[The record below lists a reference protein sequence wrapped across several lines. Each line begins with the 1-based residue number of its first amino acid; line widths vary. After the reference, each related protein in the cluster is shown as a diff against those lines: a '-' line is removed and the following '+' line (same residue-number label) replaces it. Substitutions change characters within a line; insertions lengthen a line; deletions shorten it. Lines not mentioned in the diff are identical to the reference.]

1 MTTNTTQKAAGAI
14 NSNGQ
19 HTDTNGV
26 NFLTDRAMNQGH
38 DGIMAPTAPT
48 PPYNDIGNDPNL
60 ATPDN
65 SRNCEPTT
73 NAANAEQTSPLE
85 PPQLPLTF
93 TVITGI
99 TPDRLTKIIGL
110 DSNGDMRK
118 VTSAMLSHGQA
129 QRVVVADLHG
139 LKSHLDTLTSA
150 QAVTWGITKNDTVAV
165 CTRGDTEAQQTGA
178 IARTRDNF
186 TFRPAP
192 GLMMLDH
199 DGLPEGELSPLQF
212 RERLIAAAPVLAD
225 APMLWRPSASAGCV
239 APDGRILSDLTRHR
253 LYIPVVDAT
262 LIPEA
267 GKALEALLWAMPGA
281 GWCDIGTAGQ
291 RLTRCL
297 VDVSV
302 WQPERLDFAGPP
314 LLVNDVTRAGVDGVI
329 YGDAKAQFNLRNMID
344 SATPSIQK
352 QAQAGLKAARA
363 AVAEKCDTARRLWVA
378 DKAPALAQRRGI
390 KLAQA
395 TNVLER
401 AAVHQ
406 VLMGD
411 FELTCSDGQVVNVAQ
426 LLDNPNRWHNT
437 RFADP
442 LDPDTDLRVA
452 VARLLNG
459 TRPDLFS
466 HRHGGMRYE
475 LRRQSARVQIGRGM
489 RMDSTDAV
497 LQVLRDRSELFDF
510 GTNAIAFVADGKA
523 TPVSRDWLVDHA
535 GRVAE
540 FYSVKTNRDDDG
552 NVTSTREISEDAPT
566 AIANAILAKHGSR
579 NFRKLTAVTTAPTLR
594 PDGSVFDEPGHDL
607 ATGLMYV
614 TTESYPLQIP
624 TAPNADQALD
634 ALAKLWHPIRLF
646 PFADEVAIGVTLA
659 AMLAAC
665 LRPALPTCPAFGF
678 DAPSAGT
685 GKTLLAKCI
694 GALATGGDVAVL
706 PPTNEEDECRKRLF
720 AALRGGSKV
729 LLWDNVRDPLGNSVI
744 DSFLTSSLF
753 ADRVLGVSE
762 NVELPNRCLFL
773 VSGNNLVLTG
783 DTHRRILLARL
794 DAQIESPFKREF
806 AFDPLAEVCTN
817 RQSLVVAAMTIVR
830 AYITAG
836 RPKVAKG
843 RIASF
848 ELWDDLV
855 RQPLCWL
862 RERMMESDRDLTD
875 LPVFVDPAESIERA
889 ASVNPET
896 AKLAALLNAWID
908 AFGTAPTSPAQA
920 ITKATEVYGAQSVLF
935 DALDDI
941 AGQNSKLNVRTLGRW
956 LERHAG
962 QLCTGLR
969 LVLANKT
976 NGLKRWTVE
985 RTVER
990 AAMDKI
996 STSVA
1001 RVAPS
1006 CEIQAVDDTA
1016 GASLLDDVERSGMR
1030 DRPDEQSCMN
1040 VI

>member
-1 MTTNTTQKAAGAI
+1 MTAAFFEMRAPEGVGADVGMK
-14 NSNGQ
+14 SPP
-19 HTDTNGV
+19 
-26 NFLTDRAMNQGH
+26 NF
-38 DGIMAPTAPT
+38 
-48 PPYNDIGNDPNL
+48 

-65 SRNCEPTT
+65 SHNSGEP
-73 NAANAEQTSPLE
+73 NANNPERTAATASSK
-85 PPQLPLTF
+85 LPLAF

-99 TPDRLTKIIGL
+99 NPVRLTKIIGL
-110 DSNGDMRK
+110 NATGGMRK
-118 VTSAMLSHGQA
+118 ETSAMLSWGQA
-129 QRVVVADLHG
+129 QRVVVADLNC

-150 QAVTWGITKNDTVAV
+150 QAVTWGVTKDDAVAV
-165 CTRGDTEAQQTGA
+165 CTQGDTEAQQAGA
-178 IARTRDNF
+178 IARTRENF
-186 TFRPAP
+186 KFRAAP
-192 GLMMLDH
+192 GVMMLDH
-199 DGLPEGELSPLQF
+199 DGLPDGELSPLQF
-212 RERLIAAAPVLAD
+212 RDRLIAAAPALAD
-225 APMLWRPSASAGCV
+225 APMLWRPSASAGCLS
-239 APDGRILSDLTRHR
+239 PDGSTLSGLTRHR

-267 GKALEALLWAMPGA
+267 GKALEALLWATPDA
-281 GWCDIGTAGQ
+281 GWCDIGVAGQ
-291 RLTRCL
+291 RLPRCL

-302 WQPERLDFAGPP
+302 WQPERLDFAGPSV
-314 LLVNDVTRAGVDGVI
+314 LVDGVTRAGVDGVI
-329 YGDAKAQFNLRNMID
+329 YRDATAQFNLRLLID
-344 SATPSIQK
+344 SATPSIKK

-363 AVAEKCDTARRLWVA
+363 AVSEKCETARRNWVA

-401 AAVHQ
+401 AVVHQ

-426 LLDNPNRWHNT
+426 LLDDPHRWHNT

-442 LDPDTDLRVA
+442 LDPDADKRVA

-475 LRRQSARVQIGRGM
+475 LRRQSARVQLGRGM
-489 RMDSTDAV
+489 RVDSTDAV

-540 FYSVKTNRDDDG
+540 FYSVKTERDDDG
-552 NVTSTREISEDAPT
+552 NVTSTREIPEDAPT
-566 AIANAILAKHGSR
+566 YIANAIIAKHGSR

-594 PDGSVFDEPGHDL
+594 PDGSALDEPGHDA

-614 TTESYPLQIP
+614 TTEAYPLAVPSAP
-624 TAPNADQALD
+624 TVEQALD

-665 LRPALPTCPAFGF
+665 LRPALPTCPATGF
-678 DAPSAGT
+678 DAPAAGT

-706 PPTNEEDECRKRLF
+706 PPTNEEEECRKRLF

-729 LLWDNVRDPLGNSVI
+729 LLWDNVREPLGNSVI

-762 NVELPNRCLFL
+762 NVELPNRALFL

-794 DAQIESPFKREF
+794 DAQIETPFKREF
-806 AFDPLAEVCTN
+806 EFDPLNEICTN
-817 RQSLVVAAMTIVR
+817 RQTLVVAALTIVR

-836 RPKVAKG
+836 RPKSAMG

-862 RERMMESDRDLTD
+862 RERMMESGRDLSD
-875 LPVFVDPAESIERA
+875 LPKFVDPADSIERA
-889 ASVNPET
+889 ASENPET
-896 AKLAALLNAWID
+896 SKLAALLNAWI
-908 AFGTAPTSPAQA
+908 ATFGTTPTSPAQA
-920 ITKATEVYGAQSVLF
+920 KNKAAEVFGAQSVLF
-935 DALDDI
+935 DALDEI
-941 AGQNSKLNVRTLGRW
+941 AGQNGKLNVRILGRW

-976 NGLKRWTVE
+976 NGLKRWTVV

-990 AAMDKI
+990 AATETATAI
-996 STSVA
+996 VA

-1006 CEIQAVDDTA
+1006 CEIQNGTETA
-1016 GASLLDDVERSGMR
+1016 GASQLDDVE
-1030 DRPDEQSCMN
+1030 
-1040 VI
+1040 IF

>member
-1 MTTNTTQKAAGAI
+1 MKDAFKVQDDPNEAT
-14 NSNGQ
+14 
-19 HTDTNGV
+19 
-26 NFLTDRAMNQGH
+26 
-38 DGIMAPTAPT
+38 
-48 PPYNDIGNDPNL
+48 PNL

-65 SRNCEPTT
+65 SHNCADLPT
-73 NAANAEQTSPLE
+73 
-85 PPQLPLTF
+85 LPLAF
-93 TVITGI
+93 TVITSI
-99 TPDRLTKIIGL
+99 KPTRLTKIIGINA
-110 DSNGDMRK
+110 DGGMRK
-118 VTSAMLSHGQA
+118 ETSAMLSRGQA
-129 QRVVVADLHG
+129 QRVIVADLHE
-139 LKSHLDTLTSA
+139 LKTQLDALTSA
-150 QAVTWGITKNDTVAV
+150 QAVTWGVTKDDSVAV
-165 CTRGDTEAQQTGA
+165 CTQADTETQEVGA
-178 IARTRDNF
+178 IARTRENF
-186 TFRPAP
+186 KFRAAP
-192 GLMMLDH
+192 GVMMLDH
-199 DGLPEGELSPLQF
+199 DGLPDGELSALQF
-212 RERLIAAAPVLAD
+212 RDRLIAAAPALAE
-225 APMLWRPSASAGCV
+225 ASMLWRPSASAGCV
-239 APDGRILSDLTRHR
+239 GPDGRTLSGLTRHR
-253 LYIPVVDAT
+253 LYIPVLDAT

-267 GKALEALLWAMPGA
+267 GKALEALLWATLGD
-281 GWCDIGTAGQ
+281 GWCEVGAAGQ
-291 RLTRCL
+291 RLPRCL

-302 WQPERLDFAGPP
+302 WQPERLDFAGPSV
-314 LLVNDVTRAGVDGVI
+314 LVDGVTRAGVDGVI
-329 YGDAKAQFNLRNMID
+329 YGDATTQFNLRLLID
-344 SATPSIQK
+344 SATPSIKK
-352 QAQAGLKAARA
+352 QAQAGQKTARA
-363 AVAEKCDTARRLWVA
+363 AVAEKCETARRNWVA

-411 FELTCSDGQVVNVAQ
+411 YELTCADGQVVNVAQ
-426 LLDNPNRWHNT
+426 LLDNPHRWHNA

-442 LDPDTDLRVA
+442 LDPDTDRRVA

-475 LRRQSARVQIGRGM
+475 LRRQSARVQLGRGM
-489 RMDSTDAV
+489 RVDSTDAV
-497 LQVLRDRSELFDF
+497 LHVLRDRSELFDF

-540 FYSVKTNRDDDG
+540 FYSVKTERDDDG
-552 NVTSTREISEDAPT
+552 NVTSTREIPEDAPT
-566 AIANAILAKHGSR
+566 YIANAIIAKHGSR

-594 PDGSVFDEPGHDL
+594 PDGSVLDEPGHDP

-614 TTESYPLQIP
+614 TTEAYPLAVPQSP
-624 TAPNADQALD
+624 TIDQALD

-659 AMLAAC
+659 AMLSAC
-665 LRPALPTCPAFGF
+665 LRPALPTCPATGF
-678 DAPSAGT
+678 DAPAAGT

-729 LLWDNVRDPLGNSVI
+729 LLWDNVREPLGNSVI

-762 NVELPNRCLFL
+762 NVELPNRALFL

-794 DAQIESPFKREF
+794 DAQIETPFKREF
-806 AFDPLAEVCTN
+806 EFDPLTEVCNN
-817 RQSLVVAAMTIVR
+817 RQALVVAALTIVR
-830 AYITAG
+830 AYIAAG
-836 RPKVAKG
+836 RPKVATG

-862 RERMMESDRDLTD
+862 RERMMESGRDLTD
-875 LPVFVDPAESIERA
+875 LPLFVDPADSIDRA
-889 ASVNPET
+889 ASENPET
-896 AKLAALLNAWID
+896 SKLAALLNAWI
-908 AFGTAPTSPAQA
+908 ATFGTTPTSPAQA
-920 ITKATEVYGAQSVLF
+920 ITKAMEIFGAQSVLF
-935 DALDDI
+935 DALDEI
-941 AGQNSKLNVRTLGRW
+941 AGQNSKLNVRILGRW

-976 NGLKRWTVE
+976 NGLKRWTVV

-990 AAMDKI
+990 AATDKA
-996 STSVA
+996 SPSVA

-1006 CEIQAVDDTA
+1006 CEIQDVDDSVGSGIGA
-1016 GASLLDDVERSGMR
+1016 GQLDDVE
-1030 DRPDEQSCMN
+1030 
-1040 VI
+1040 IF

>member
-1 MTTNTTQKAAGAI
+1 MTTNTMQKADGAS
-14 NSNGQ
+14 NSIGP

-26 NFLTDRAMNQGH
+26 DFPTDRATNQAH
-38 DGIMAPTAPT
+38 DGLISATSPT
-48 PPYNDIGNDPNL
+48 PHHNDIGNNPNL

-65 SRNCEPTT
+65 SRNYDEPHKVSTAQTT
-73 NAANAEQTSPLE
+73 PSES
-85 PPQLPLTF
+85 PQLTLAF

-99 TPDRLTKIIGL
+99 KPDRLTKIIGL
-110 DSNGDMRK
+110 DDNGDMRK

-129 QRVVVADLHG
+129 QRVGVTDLND
-139 LKSHLDTLTSA
+139 LKAHLDTLTSA
-150 QAVTWGITKNDTVAV
+150 QAVTWGITKDNAVAV
-165 CTRGDTEAQQTGA
+165 CTRGDTAAQEAGA
-178 IARTRDNF
+178 IARTRENF
-186 TFRPAP
+186 TFRSGP
-192 GLMMLDH
+192 GVMMLDH
-199 DGLPEGELSPLQF
+199 DGLPNGELSPPQF
-212 RERLIAAAPVLAD
+212 RDRLIAAAPALAD
-225 APMLWRPSASAGCV
+225 APMLWRPSASAGCMH
-239 APDGRILSDLTRHR
+239 PDGRMLTGLTRHR
-253 LYIPVVDAT
+253 VYIPVEDAS

-267 GKALEALLWAMPGA
+267 GKALEVLLWATPGD

-291 RLTRCL
+291 SLSRCL

-314 LLVNDVTRAGVDGVI
+314 ILVNDVTRVNVDGVI
-329 YGDAKAQFNLRNMID
+329 YGDAKAQFNLRNLID
-344 SATPSIQK
+344 SATDAVQK

-363 AVAEKCDTARRLWVA
+363 AVAEQCDTNRRTWVT
-378 DKAPALAQRRGI
+378 DKAPALALSRGI

-395 TNVLER
+395 TNVLDR
-401 AAVHQ
+401 ASGQQ

-411 FELTCSDGQVVNVAQ
+411 FELTCSNGQVVNVAQ
-426 LLDNPNRWHNT
+426 LLDNPTRWHNT

-442 LDPDTDLRVA
+442 LDPDLDKRVA

-459 TRPDLFS
+459 TRPDLYS

-475 LRRQSARVQIGRGM
+475 LRRQSARVQLGKGM
-489 RMDSTDAV
+489 RIDSTDAV
-497 LQVLRDRSELFDF
+497 LQILRDRSELFDF

-523 TPVSRDWLVDHA
+523 TPVSRDWLLDHA

-540 FYSVKTNRDDDG
+540 FYSVKINRDADG
-552 NVTSTREISEDAPT
+552 NVTSTREIAEDAPAT
-566 AIANAILAKHGSR
+566 IASAIIAKHGSR
-579 NFRKLTAVTTAPTLR
+579 NFRRLTAVTTAPTLR
-594 PDGSVFDEPGHDL
+594 PDGSVFDAPGHD
-607 ATGLMYV
+607 AMTGLMYV
-614 TTESYPLQIP
+614 TTEAYPLAVP
-624 TAPNADQALD
+624 TAPTVEQALD
-634 ALAKLWHPIRLF
+634 ALASLWHPIRLF
-646 PFADEVAIGVTLA
+646 PFADDVAVGVTLA
-659 AMLAAC
+659 AMVAAC
-665 LRPALPTCPAFGF
+665 LRPALPTCPATGF

-706 PPTNEEDECRKRLF
+706 PPTNDEDECRKRLF

-744 DSFLTSSLF
+744 DSFLTSPLF

-762 NVELPNRCLFL
+762 NVELPNRTLFL

-794 DAQIESPFKREF
+794 DAQDETPFKREF
-806 AFDPLAEVCTN
+806 AFDPLATVCN
-817 RQSLVVAAMTIVR
+817 DRQALVVAALTIVR

-836 RPKVAKG
+836 RPKSAKG

-862 RERMMESDRDLTD
+862 RELMMNSERDLAD
-875 LPVFVDPAESIERA
+875 LPLFVDPAESIDRA

-896 AKLAALLNAWID
+896 SKLAALLNAWL
-908 AFGTAPTSPAQA
+908 ATFGTTPTTPAQA
-920 ITKATEVYGAQSVLF
+920 IAKATETRNASSVLY

-941 AGQNSKLNVRTLGRW
+941 AGQTSKLNVRLLGRW
-956 LERHAG
+956 LEQHSG

-976 NGLKRWTVE
+976 NGLKHWSVQS
-985 RTVER
+985 TVER
-990 AAMDKI
+990 AAKDK
-996 STSVA
+996 STSVVA
-1001 RVAPS
+1001 RVASS
-1006 CEIQAVDDTA
+1006 CEIRDVDETTGGQLVA
-1016 GASLLDDVERSGMR
+1016 EVETF
-1030 DRPDEQSCMN
+1030 
-1040 VI
+1040 

>member
-1 MTTNTTQKAAGAI
+1 MDDL
-14 NSNGQ
+14 
-19 HTDTNGV
+19 TDTSRLVTEN
-26 NFLTDRAMNQGH
+26 
-38 DGIMAPTAPT
+38 P
-48 PPYNDIGNDPNL
+48 

-65 SRNCEPTT
+65 SHNCEAAHAGDAAPTLP
-73 NAANAEQTSPLE
+73 AEPDK
-85 PPQLPLTF
+85 LPLAF
-93 TVITGI
+93 TVITS
-99 TPDRLTKIIGL
+99 TRPTRLTKIIGL
-110 DSNGDMRK
+110 NATGGMRK
-118 VTSAMLSHGQA
+118 ETAAMLGQGQA
-129 QRVVVADLHG
+129 QRVVVADLNG
-139 LKSHLDTLTSA
+139 LQSHLDALTSA
-150 QAVTWGITKNDTVAV
+150 QAVTWGVTQEDAVAV
-165 CTRGDTEAQQTGA
+165 CTQGDAEALQAGA
-178 IARTRDNF
+178 IARTRENF
-186 TFRPAP
+186 QFLAAP
-192 GLMMLDH
+192 GVMMLDH
-199 DGLPEGELSPLQF
+199 DGLPDGELLPNQF
-212 RERLIAAAPVLAD
+212 RDRLIAAAPALAD

-239 APDGRILSDLTRHR
+239 GPDGRVLSGLTRHR
-253 LYIPVVDAT
+253 LYIPAADAS

-267 GKALEALLWAMPGA
+267 GKALEALLWAAPGR
-281 GWCDIGTAGQ
+281 GWCDVGAAGQ
-291 RLTRCL
+291 RLARCL

-302 WQPERLDFAGPP
+302 WQPERLDFAGLPV
-314 LLVNDVTRAGVDGVI
+314 LVDGVTRCGVEGVV
-329 YGDAKAQFNLRNMID
+329 YGDASAQFNLHLLID
-344 SATPSIQK
+344 SATPSVKK

-363 AVAEKCDTARRLWVA
+363 AVAEQCDAARRGWVA
-378 DKAPALAQRRGI
+378 DRAPALAQRRGI

-411 FELTCSDGQVVNVAQ
+411 FELTCADGQVVTVAQ
-426 LLDNPNRWHNT
+426 LLDNPYCWHNT

-442 LDPDTDLRVA
+442 LDPDTDRRVA

-475 LRRQSARVQIGRGM
+475 LRRQSARVQLGRGM
-489 RMDSTDAV
+489 RVDATDAV
-497 LQVLRDRSELFDF
+497 LHILRERSELFDF

-540 FYSVKTNRDDDG
+540 FYSVKTERDEEG
-552 NVTSTREISEDAPT
+552 NITSTREIPEDAPSY
-566 AIANAILAKHGSR
+566 IANAILAKHGGR

-594 PDGSVFDEPGHDL
+594 PDGSVLDEPGHDA

-614 TTESYPLQIP
+614 TTEAYPLAVPSAP
-624 TAPNADQALD
+624 TVDQALD
-634 ALAKLWHPIRLF
+634 ALAKLWHPVRLF

-665 LRPALPTCPAFGF
+665 LRPALPTCPATGF
-678 DAPSAGT
+678 DAPAAGT

-729 LLWDNVRDPLGNSVI
+729 LLWDNVREPLGNSVI

-753 ADRVLGVSE
+753 ADRVLGASE
-762 NVELPNRCLFL
+762 NVELPNRSLFL

-794 DAQIESPFKREF
+794 DAQIETPFKREF
-806 AFDPLAEVCTN
+806 EFDPLTEVCNN
-817 RQSLVVAAMTIVR
+817 RQALVVAALTIVR
-830 AYITAG
+830 AYIAAG
-836 RPKVAKG
+836 RPKVGKG

-862 RERMMESDRDLTD
+862 RERMLESGRNLTD
-875 LPVFVDPAESIERA
+875 LPLFVDPAESIDRA
-889 ASVNPET
+889 ASENPET
-896 AKLAALLNAWID
+896 AKLAALLNAWVST
-908 AFGTAPTSPAQA
+908 FGTTPTSPAQA
-920 ITKATEVYGAQSVLF
+920 IAKATEHHGAQSVLF
-935 DALDDI
+935 DALDEI
-941 AGQNSKLNVRTLGRW
+941 AGQNGKLNVRILGRW
-956 LERHAG
+956 LERHSG

-976 NGLKRWTVE
+976 NGLKRWTVV

-990 AAMDKI
+990 AAADKA
-996 STSVA
+996 SPAVA
-1001 RVAPS
+1001 RVAPG
-1006 CEIQAVDDTA
+1006 CEIPVVAETA
-1016 GASLLDDVERSGMR
+1016 RANQLNDVE
-1030 DRPDEQSCMN
+1030 
-1040 VI
+1040 IF

>member
-1 MTTNTTQKAAGAI
+1 MKETFKALAG
-14 NSNGQ
+14 
-19 HTDTNGV
+19 
-26 NFLTDRAMNQGH
+26 L
-38 DGIMAPTAPT
+38 
-48 PPYNDIGNDPNL
+48 PPDAQNL

-65 SRNCEPTT
+65 SRNC
-73 NAANAEQTSPLE
+73 AE
-85 PPQLPLTF
+85 PPKLPLAF
-93 TVITGI
+93 TVITSI
-99 TPDRLTKIIGL
+99 KPARLTKIIGI
-110 DSNGDMRK
+110 NATGGVRK
-118 VTSAMLSHGQA
+118 ETSAMLSRGQA
-129 QRVVVADLHG
+129 QRVVVADLHE
-139 LKSHLDTLTSA
+139 LKSQLDTLTSA
-150 QAVTWGITKNDTVAV
+150 QAVIWGVTKDDSVAV
-165 CTRGDTEAQQTGA
+165 CTQADTEAQKAGSV
-178 IARTRDNF
+178 ARTRENF
-186 TFRPAP
+186 KFRAAP
-192 GLMMLDH
+192 GVMMLDH
-199 DGLPEGELSPLQF
+199 DGLPEGALSPLQF
-212 RERLIAAAPVLAD
+212 RDRLIAAAPALLG

-239 APDGRILSDLTRHR
+239 GPDGRTLSSLTRHR

-267 GKALEALLWAMPGA
+267 GKALEALLWATPGA
-281 GWCDIGTAGQ
+281 GWCEVGAAGQ
-291 RLTRCL
+291 RLPRCL

-302 WQPERLDFAGPP
+302 WQPERLDFAGPSV
-314 LLVNDVTRAGVDGVI
+314 LVDGVIRAGVDGVI
-329 YGDAKAQFNLRNMID
+329 YGDAAAQFNLRLLID
-344 SATPSIQK
+344 SATPSIKK

-363 AVAEKCDTARRLWVA
+363 AVSEKCDTARRNWVA
-378 DKAPALAQRRGI
+378 DKAPALAQSRGI

-411 FELTCSDGQVVNVAQ
+411 FELTCADGQVVSVAQ
-426 LLDNPNRWHNT
+426 LLDNPQRWHNT

-442 LDPDTDLRVA
+442 LDPETDRRVA

-475 LRRQSARVQIGRGM
+475 LRRQSARVQLGRGM
-489 RMDSTDAV
+489 RVDSTDAV

-540 FYSVKTNRDDDG
+540 FYSVKTERDDDG
-552 NVTSTREISEDAPT
+552 NVTSTREIAEDAPT
-566 AIANAILAKHGSR
+566 YIANAIIAKHGSR

-594 PDGSVFDEPGHDL
+594 PDGSVFDEPGHDA

-614 TTESYPLQIP
+614 TTEAYPLAVPVAP
-624 TAPNADQALD
+624 TAEQALD

-665 LRPALPTCPAFGF
+665 LRPALPTCPATGF
-678 DAPSAGT
+678 DAPAAGT

-706 PPTNEEDECRKRLF
+706 PPTNDEDECRKRLF

-729 LLWDNVRDPLGNSVI
+729 LLWDNVREPLGNSVI

-762 NVELPNRCLFL
+762 NVELPNRALFL

-794 DAQIESPFKREF
+794 DAQIETPFKREF
-806 AFDPLAEVCTN
+806 EFDPLTEVCNN
-817 RQSLVVAAMTIVR
+817 RQALVVAALTIVR

-836 RPKVAKG
+836 RPKVATG

-862 RERMMESDRDLTD
+862 RERVMEPGRGLVD
-875 LPVFVDPAESIERA
+875 LPIFADPADSIDRA
-889 ASVNPET
+889 ASENPET
-896 AKLAALLNAWID
+896 SKLAALLNAWIVT
-908 AFGTAPTSPAQA
+908 FGTTPTSPAQA
-920 ITKATEVYGAQSVLF
+920 ITEATKVFGAQSVLF
-935 DALDDI
+935 DALDEI
-941 AGQNSKLNVRTLGRW
+941 AGQSSKLNVRILGRW

-976 NGLKRWTVE
+976 NGLKRWTVV

-990 AAMDKI
+990 AATDNA
-996 STSVA
+996 SPPVA

-1006 CEIQAVDDTA
+1006 CEIQDVDDGA
-1016 GASLLDDVERSGMR
+1016 GSSTSASQLDDME
-1030 DRPDEQSCMN
+1030 
-1040 VI
+1040 IF

>member
-1 MTTNTTQKAAGAI
+1 MKKPAI
-14 NSNGQ
+14 
-19 HTDTNGV
+19 
-26 NFLTDRAMNQGH
+26 
-38 DGIMAPTAPT
+38 P
-48 PPYNDIGNDPNL
+48 

-65 SRNCEPTT
+65 PHNCP
-73 NAANAEQTSPLE
+73 EQNECETEQSVAPPPPKQPLV
-85 PPQLPLTF
+85 F
-93 TVITGI
+93 TVVTGI
-99 TPDRLTKIIGL
+99 KPARLTKLIGL
-110 DSNGDMRK
+110 NALGGMRK
-118 VTSAMLSHGQA
+118 ETSAMLSRGQA
-129 QRVVVADLHG
+129 QCVAVADLNE

-150 QAVTWGITKNDTVAV
+150 QAVTWGVTKDDAVEV
-165 CTRGDTEAQQTGA
+165 CTQADTEAQQAGA
-178 IARTRDNF
+178 IARTRENF
-186 TFRPAP
+186 NFRAAP
-192 GLMMLDH
+192 GVMMLDH
-199 DGLPEGELSPLQF
+199 DGLPDGALSPLQF
-212 RERLIAAAPVLAD
+212 RDRLIAAAPVLAN

-239 APDGRILSDLTRHR
+239 DPDGGILSGLTRHR
-253 LYIPVVDAT
+253 LYIPVTDAT

-267 GKALEALLWAMPGA
+267 GKALEALLWATPDG
-281 GWCDIGTAGQ
+281 GWCDIGVAGQ
-291 RLTRCL
+291 RLPRCL

-302 WQPERLDFAGPP
+302 WQPERLDFAGPSV
-314 LLVNDVTRAGVDGVI
+314 LEDGVTRTGVDGVI
-329 YGDAKAQFNLRNMID
+329 YGDATAQFNLRLLID
-344 SATPSIQK
+344 SSTPSVKK
-352 QAQAGLKAARA
+352 QAQAGLRAARA
-363 AVAEKCDTARRLWVA
+363 AVAEKCDAARRNWVA

-401 AAVHQ
+401 AAVNQ

-411 FELTCSDGQVVNVAQ
+411 FELTCTDGQVVNVAQ
-426 LLDNPNRWHNT
+426 LLDNPHRWHNT

-442 LDPDTDLRVA
+442 LDPDEDKRVA

-459 TRPDLFS
+459 NRPDLFS

-475 LRRQSARVQIGRGM
+475 LRRQSARVQLGRGM
-489 RMDSTDAV
+489 RVDSTDAV

-510 GTNAIAFVADGKA
+510 GTNAIAFIADGKA

-540 FYSVKTNRDDDG
+540 FYSVKTERDEDG
-552 NVTSTREISEDAPT
+552 NVTSTREILEDAPT
-566 AIANAILAKHGSR
+566 YIANAIIAKHGSR

-594 PDGSVFDEPGHDL
+594 PDGSALDEPGHDA

-614 TTESYPLQIP
+614 TNEAYPLTVP
-624 TAPNADQALD
+624 SAPNVEQALG
-634 ALAKLWHPIRLF
+634 ALAKLWRPIRLF

-665 LRPALPTCPAFGF
+665 LRPALPTCPATGF
-678 DAPSAGT
+678 DAPAAGT

-729 LLWDNVRDPLGNSVI
+729 LLWDNVREPLGNSVI

-753 ADRVLGVSE
+753 ADRVLGASE
-762 NVELPNRCLFL
+762 NVELPNRSLFL

-794 DAQIESPFKREF
+794 DAEIETPFKREF
-806 AFDPLAEVCTN
+806 DFDPLTEVCNN
-817 RQSLVVAAMTIVR
+817 RQALVVAALTIVR
-830 AYITAG
+830 AYIAAG
-836 RPKVAKG
+836 SPKVAKG

-862 RERMMESDRDLTD
+862 RERMLESGQDLND
-875 LPVFVDPAESIERA
+875 LPMFVDPADSIERA
-889 ASVNPET
+889 ASENPET
-896 AKLAALLNAWID
+896 SKLAALLNAWI
-908 AFGTAPTSPAQA
+908 ATFGTTPTSPAQA
-920 ITKATEVYGAQSVLF
+920 ITKATELFGAQSVLF
-935 DALDDI
+935 DALDEI
-941 AGQNSKLNVRTLGRW
+941 AGQNGKLNVRILGRW

-976 NGLKRWTVE
+976 NGLKRWTVV

-990 AAMDKI
+990 AAIEKVTPI
-996 STSVA
+996 VA
-1001 RVAPS
+1001 KVAPS
-1006 CEIQAVDDTA
+1006 CEIQDVDDTA
-1016 GASLLDDVERSGMR
+1016 DTSQLDDE
-1030 DRPDEQSCMN
+1030 E
-1040 VI
+1040 IF

>member
-1 MTTNTTQKAAGAI
+1 MNNPI
-14 NSNGQ
+14 E
-19 HTDTNGV
+19 
-26 NFLTDRAMNQGH
+26 NF
-38 DGIMAPTAPT
+38 
-48 PPYNDIGNDPNL
+48 

-65 SRNCEPTT
+65 SRNGQAP
-73 NAANAEQTSPLE
+73 NASCAEQTAPTE
-85 PPQLPLTF
+85 PPKLPLVF

-99 TPDRLTKIIGL
+99 QPARLTKIIGL
-110 DSNGDMRK
+110 NAQGGMNKDS
-118 VTSAMLSHGQA
+118 SAMLSRGQA
-129 QRVVVADLHG
+129 KRMVVADLNG
-139 LKSHLDTLTSA
+139 LRTHLDALTSA
-150 QAVTWGITKNDTVAV
+150 QAVTWGITRDDDAAI
-165 CTRGDTEAQQTGA
+165 CTQEDTEAQRAGA
-178 IARTRDNF
+178 IARTRENF
-186 TFRPAP
+186 KFCAAP
-192 GLMMLDH
+192 GVMMLDH
-199 DGLPEGELSPLQF
+199 DGLPEGELSLLQF
-212 RERLIAAAPVLAD
+212 RDRLIAAAPALAY

-239 APDGRILSDLTRHR
+239 APDGSILSGLTRHR
-253 LYIPVVDAT
+253 IYIPVSDAT

-267 GKALEALLWAMPGA
+267 GKALEALLWATPGA
-281 GWCDIGTAGQ
+281 GWCDIGVAGQ
-291 RLTRCL
+291 RLQRCL

-302 WQPERLDFAGPP
+302 WQPERLDFAGPSV
-314 LLVNDVTRAGVDGVI
+314 LVDGVTRAGVEGVI
-329 YGDAKAQFNLRNMID
+329 YGDAAAQFNLRLLID
-344 SATPSIQK
+344 SATPSIRK

-363 AVAEKCDTARRLWVA
+363 AVAEQCETARRHWVA
-378 DKAPALAQRRGI
+378 EKAPALAQRRGI

-395 TNVLER
+395 SNVLER
-401 AAVHQ
+401 AALHQ

-411 FELTCSDGQVVNVAQ
+411 FELTCADGQVVTVAQ
-426 LLDNPNRWHNT
+426 LLDNTHRWHNT

-442 LDPDTDLRVA
+442 LDPDADKRVA

-475 LRRQSARVQIGRGM
+475 LRRQSARVQLGRGM
-489 RMDSTDAV
+489 RVDSTDAV

-540 FYSVKTNRDDDG
+540 FYSVKTERDDEG
-552 NVTSTREISEDAPT
+552 NVTSTREIPEDAPT
-566 AIANAILAKHGSR
+566 YIANAIIAKHGSR

-594 PDGSVFDEPGHDL
+594 PDGSVLDEPGHDP

-614 TTESYPLQIP
+614 TSEAYPLAVP
-624 TAPNADQALD
+624 SAPSVEQALD
-634 ALAKLWHPIRLF
+634 ALATLWHPFRLF
-646 PFADEVAIGVTLA
+646 PFADDVARGVTLA

-665 LRPALPTCPAFGF
+665 LRPALPTCPATGF
-678 DAPSAGT
+678 DAPAAGT

-729 LLWDNVRDPLGNSVI
+729 LLWDNVREPLGNSVI

-762 NVELPNRCLFL
+762 NVELPNRSLFL

-794 DAQIESPFKREF
+794 DAQIETPFKREF
-806 AFDPLAEVCTN
+806 EFDPLTEVCNN
-817 RQSLVVAAMTIVR
+817 RQALVVAALTIVR
-830 AYITAG
+830 AYIAAG

-862 RERMMESDRDLTD
+862 RDRMLASGRDLTD
-875 LPVFVDPAESIERA
+875 LPVFVDPANSIDNA
-889 ASVNPET
+889 ASENPET
-896 AKLAALLNAWID
+896 SKLAALLNAWIA
-908 AFGTAPTSPAQA
+908 AFGTTPTSPAQA
-920 ITKATEVYGAQSVLF
+920 ISKATDGIGRQSVLF
-935 DALDDI
+935 DALDEI
-941 AGQNSKLNVRTLGRW
+941 AGQNGKLNVRLLGRW

-976 NGLKRWTVE
+976 NGLKRWTVV

-990 AAMDKI
+990 ATADKAI
-996 STSVA
+996 PVVA

-1006 CEIQAVDDTA
+1006 CEIQDADE
-1016 GASLLDDVERSGMR
+1016 VE
-1030 DRPDEQSCMN
+1030 
-1040 VI
+1040 IF

>member
-1 MTTNTTQKAAGAI
+1 MN
-14 NSNGQ
+14 
-19 HTDTNGV
+19 D
-26 NFLTDRAMNQGH
+26 LTE
-38 DGIMAPTAPT
+38 
-48 PPYNDIGNDPNL
+48 NL
-60 ATPDN
+60 ATSDN
-65 SRNCEPTT
+65 SRNCE
-73 NAANAEQTSPLE
+73 E
-85 PPQLPLTF
+85 PPKLPLAF
-93 TVITGI
+93 TVLTGI
-99 TPDRLTKIIGL
+99 QPARLTKIIGL
-110 DSNGDMRK
+110 NANGGMRK
-118 VTSAMLSHGQA
+118 ETSAMLSRGQA
-129 QRVVVADLHG
+129 QRVVVADLNG

-150 QAVTWGITKNDTVAV
+150 QAVTWGVTKDDAVAV
-165 CTRGDTEAQQTGA
+165 CTQGDTESQEAGA

-186 TFRPAP
+186 KFRAAP
-192 GLMMLDH
+192 GVMMLDH
-199 DGLPEGELSPLQF
+199 DGLPDGELSALQF
-212 RERLIAAAPVLAD
+212 RDRLIAAAPALAE
-225 APMLWRPSASAGCV
+225 ASMLWRPSTSAGCV
-239 APDGRILSDLTRHR
+239 SPAGSILSGLTRHR

-267 GKALEALLWAMPGA
+267 GKALEALLWATPGA
-281 GWCDIGTAGQ
+281 GWCDIGVAGQ
-291 RLTRCL
+291 RLARCL

-302 WQPERLDFAGPP
+302 WQPERLDFAGPSM
-314 LLVNDVTRAGVDGVI
+314 LVDGVTRAGVEGVI
-329 YGDAKAQFNLRNMID
+329 YGDAAAQFNLRLLID
-344 SATPSIQK
+344 SATLSIKK
-352 QAQAGLKAARA
+352 QAQAGLKGARA
-363 AVAEKCDTARRLWVA
+363 AVAEKCDTARRNWVT

-411 FELTCSDGQVVNVAQ
+411 FELTCVDGQVVNVAK
-426 LLDNPNRWHNT
+426 LLDNPHRWHNT

-442 LDPDTDLRVA
+442 LDPDADKRVA

-466 HRHGGMRYE
+466 HRHGGLRYE
-475 LRRQSARVQIGRGM
+475 LRRQSARVQLGRGM
-489 RMDSTDAV
+489 RVDSTAAV

-540 FYSVKTNRDDDG
+540 FYSVKTDRDDDG
-552 NVTSTREISEDAPT
+552 NVTSTREIAEDAPT
-566 AIANAILAKHGSR
+566 YIANAIIAKHGSR

-594 PDGSVFDEPGHDL
+594 PDGSVFDEPGHDA

-614 TTESYPLQIP
+614 TTEAYPLAVPQSP
-624 TAPNADQALD
+624 TIDQALD

-646 PFADEVAIGVTLA
+646 PFADEVAVGVTLA

-665 LRPALPTCPAFGF
+665 LRPALPTCPATGF
-678 DAPSAGT
+678 DAPAAGT

-729 LLWDNVRDPLGNSVI
+729 LLWDNVREPLGNSVI

-762 NVELPNRCLFL
+762 NVELPNRALFL

-794 DAQIESPFKREF
+794 DAQIETPFKREF
-806 AFDPLAEVCTN
+806 EFDPLTEVCNN
-817 RQSLVVAAMTIVR
+817 RQTLVMAALTIVR
-830 AYITAG
+830 AYIAAG
-836 RPKVAKG
+836 RPKVAAG

-862 RERMMESDRDLTD
+862 RERMMESGRDLAD
-875 LPVFVDPAESIERA
+875 LPLFVDPADSIDRA
-889 ASVNPET
+889 ASENPET
-896 AKLAALLNAWID
+896 SKLAALLNAWI
-908 AFGTAPTSPAQA
+908 ATFGTTPTSPAQA

-935 DALDDI
+935 DALDEI
-941 AGQNSKLNVRTLGRW
+941 AGQNSKLNVRILGRW

-976 NGLKRWTVE
+976 NGLKRWTVV

-990 AAMDKI
+990 AATDNA
-996 STSVA
+996 TPSVA

-1006 CEIQAVDDTA
+1006 CEIQDVDDSA
-1016 GASLLDDVERSGMR
+1016 GSTISASQLDDVE
-1030 DRPDEQSCMN
+1030 
-1040 VI
+1040 IF

>member
-1 MTTNTTQKAAGAI
+1 MKNT
-14 NSNGQ
+14 
-19 HTDTNGV
+19 
-26 NFLTDRAMNQGH
+26 FLDSSES
-38 DGIMAPTAPT
+38 IE
-48 PPYNDIGNDPNL
+48 NL

-65 SRNCEPTT
+65 PHNCDVRNAVGPVQITPSEL
-73 NAANAEQTSPLE
+73 SKKPLN
-85 PPQLPLTF
+85 F
-93 TVITGI
+93 MVITGI
-99 TPDRLTKIIGL
+99 QPARLTKIIG
-110 DSNGDMRK
+110 SNANGGMRK
-118 VTSAMLSHGQA
+118 ETSAMLSQGQA
-129 QRVVVADLHG
+129 QRVAVADLIG

-150 QAVTWGITKNDTVAV
+150 QAVTWGITKDDFVALCTQEDTKS
-165 CTRGDTEAQQTGA
+165 QQTGA
-178 IARTRDNF
+178 IARTRENF
-186 TFRPAP
+186 KFQAAP

-199 DGLPEGELSPLQF
+199 DGLPDGELSPLQF
-212 RERLIAAAPVLAD
+212 RDRLIAAAPALAY

-239 APDGRILSDLTRHR
+239 SPDGSILSGLTRHR
-253 LYIPVVDAT
+253 MYIPVVDAT

-267 GKALEALLWAMPGA
+267 GKALEALLWAMAGA
-281 GWCDIGTAGQ
+281 GWCDIGVAGQ
-291 RLTRCL
+291 RLPRSL

-314 LLVNDVTRAGVDGVI
+314 VLEDGVTRSGVDGVI
-329 YGDAKAQFNLRNMID
+329 YGDPTAQFNLRLLID
-344 SATPSIQK
+344 SATPSIKK
-352 QAQAGLKAARA
+352 QAQAGLKAARV
-363 AVAEKCDTARRLWVA
+363 AVAEKCDAARRNWVT

-411 FELTCSDGQVVNVAQ
+411 FELTCSDGQVVTVAQ
-426 LLDNPNRWHNT
+426 LLDNMNRWHNI

-442 LDPDTDLRVA
+442 LDPDADKRVA

-475 LRRQSARVQIGRGM
+475 LRRQSARVQLGRGM
-489 RMDSTDAV
+489 RVDSTDAV

-540 FYSVKTNRDDDG
+540 FYSVRTERDDDG
-552 NVTSTREISEDAPT
+552 NITSTREIAEDAP
-566 AIANAILAKHGSR
+566 AYIANAIIAKHGSR

-594 PDGSVFDEPGHDL
+594 PDGSVLDEPGHDP

-614 TTESYPLQIP
+614 TTEAYPLAVPSAP
-624 TAPNADQALD
+624 TTEQALD
-634 ALAKLWHPIRLF
+634 ALAMLWHPIRLF

-665 LRPALPTCPAFGF
+665 LRPALPTCPATGF
-678 DAPSAGT
+678 DAPAAGT

-729 LLWDNVRDPLGNSVI
+729 LLWDNVREPLGNSVI

-762 NVELPNRCLFL
+762 NVELPNRALFL

-794 DAQIESPFKREF
+794 DAQIETPFKREF
-806 AFDPLAEVCTN
+806 EFDPLTEVCNN
-817 RQSLVVAAMTIVR
+817 RQALVVAALTIVR
-830 AYITAG
+830 AYIAAG
-836 RPKVAKG
+836 RPKAAAG

-862 RERMMESDRDLTD
+862 RERMLESGRDLTD
-875 LPVFVDPAESIERA
+875 LPMFVDPADSIDRA
-889 ASVNPET
+889 ASENPET
-896 AKLAALLNAWID
+896 SKLAALLNAWI
-908 AFGTAPTSPAQA
+908 ATFGTTPTSPAQA
-920 ITKATEVYGAQSVLF
+920 ITKATELFGAQSVLF
-935 DALDDI
+935 DALDEI
-941 AGQNSKLNVRTLGRW
+941 AGQNSKLNVRILGRW

-969 LVLANKT
+969 LELANRT
-976 NGLKRWTVE
+976 NGLKRWTVV
-985 RTVER
+985 RTAER
-990 AAMDKI
+990 AVNEKASPI
-996 STSVA
+996 VA
-1001 RVAPS
+1001 RVAAS
-1006 CEIQAVDDTA
+1006 CEIRDVDDA
-1016 GASLLDDVERSGMR
+1016 AAECQPEDVE
-1030 DRPDEQSCMN
+1030 
-1040 VI
+1040 IF

>member
-1 MTTNTTQKAAGAI
+1 MTKPTE
-14 NSNGQ
+14 
-19 HTDTNGV
+19 
-26 NFLTDRAMNQGH
+26 NF
-38 DGIMAPTAPT
+38 
-48 PPYNDIGNDPNL
+48 

-65 SRNCEPTT
+65 SRNCDEP
-73 NAANAEQTSPLE
+73 QK
-85 PPQLPLTF
+85 LPLAF
-93 TVITGI
+93 TVITS
-99 TPDRLTKIIGL
+99 TQPARLTKVIGL
-110 DSNGDMRK
+110 TAKGGMRK
-118 VTSAMLSHGQA
+118 ETSAMLSRGQA
-129 QRVVVADLHG
+129 KRVLVADLNE
-139 LKSHLDTLTSA
+139 LKTQLETLTSA
-150 QAVTWGITKNDTVAV
+150 QAVTWGVTKADAV
-165 CTRGDTEAQQTGA
+165 EICTQEDTEAQQAGA
-178 IARTRDNF
+178 IARTRENF
-186 TFRPAP
+186 KFRAAP
-192 GLMMLDH
+192 GVMMLDH
-199 DGLPEGELSPLQF
+199 DGLPDGELNLHQF
-212 RERLIAAAPVLAD
+212 RDSLIAAVPAFAD
-225 APMLWRPSASAGCV
+225 APMLWRPSASAGCI
-239 APDGRILSDLTRHR
+239 APDGRALSGLTRHR
-253 LYIPVVDAT
+253 IYIPVADAT

-267 GKALEALLWAMPGA
+267 GKALADIFWSTTGA
-281 GWCDIGTAGQ
+281 GWCEVGTAGQ
-291 RLTRCL
+291 RLPRCL

-302 WQPERLDFAGPP
+302 WQPERLDFAGPSV
-314 LLVNDVTRAGVDGVI
+314 LVDGVTRAGVEGVI
-329 YGDAKAQFNLRNMID
+329 YGDGAAQFNLRLLID
-344 SATPSIQK
+344 SATPSIKK

-363 AVAEKCDTARRLWVA
+363 AVAEKCNTARRNWVA
-378 DKAPALAQRRGI
+378 EKAPALAKRRDM
-390 KLAQA
+390 KLSQA

-411 FELTCSDGQVVNVAQ
+411 FELTCADGQLVTVAQ
-426 LLDNPNRWHNT
+426 LLDNPHRWHNT

-442 LDPDTDLRVA
+442 LDPDTDNRVA

-459 TRPDLFS
+459 TRPDLYS

-475 LRRQSARVQIGRGM
+475 LRRQSARVQLGRGM
-489 RMDSTDAV
+489 RVDSTDAV

-540 FYSVKTNRDDDG
+540 FYSVKTERDEDG
-552 NVTSTREISEDAPT
+552 NVTSTREIPEDAPT
-566 AIANAILAKHGSR
+566 YIANAIIAKHGSR

-594 PDGSVFDEPGHDL
+594 PDGSVLDEPGHDA

-614 TTESYPLQIP
+614 TTEAYPLAVPSAP
-624 TAPNADQALD
+624 TVEQALD

-646 PFADEVAIGVTLA
+646 PYADEVAISVTLA

-665 LRPALPTCPAFGF
+665 LRPALPTCPATGF
-678 DAPSAGT
+678 DAPAAGT

-729 LLWDNVRDPLGNSVI
+729 LLWDNVREPLGNSVI

-762 NVELPNRCLFL
+762 NVELPNRSLFL

-794 DAQIESPFKREF
+794 DAQIETPFKREF
-806 AFDPLAEVCTN
+806 EFDPLTEVCNN
-817 RQSLVVAAMTIVR
+817 RQALVVAALTIVR
-830 AYITAG
+830 AYIAAG
-836 RPKVAKG
+836 RPKIAAG

-862 RERMMESDRDLTD
+862 RERMLESGRHLTD
-875 LPVFVDPAESIERA
+875 LPLFTDPTVSIDRA
-889 ASVNPET
+889 ASENPET
-896 AKLAALLNAWID
+896 SKLAALLNAWIST
-908 AFGTAPTSPAQA
+908 FGTIPTSPAQA
-920 ITKATEVYGAQSVLF
+920 IAKANDHLDAQTVLF
-935 DALDDI
+935 DALDEI
-941 AGQNSKLNVRTLGRW
+941 AGQNGKLNVRILGRW

-976 NGLKRWTVE
+976 NGLKRWTVV
-985 RTVER
+985 RTLER
-990 AAMDKI
+990 AA
-996 STSVA
+996 TEVA
-1001 RVAPS
+1001 SPTVVRVAQS
-1006 CEIQAVDDTA
+1006 CAIQDVNDTA
-1016 GASLLDDVERSGMR
+1016 AQHQLDDVE
-1030 DRPDEQSCMN
+1030 
-1040 VI
+1040 VF